1 MQAHNS
7 YSRRTFLKKMTAGSA
22 LLAGGAVEFLTP
34 TAHALPL
41 RAAAKPFAPSDRI
54 RLATIGM
61 GIIGFIDTETAL
73 RVPGVELVAA
83 SDLYDGR
90 RARVNEV
97 FGKNVATTRDY
108 REIFSRADIDAV
120 IISTPDHWH
129 APLAIAA
136 MNAGKHVYCEKP
148 MVQKVAAGAAVIE
161 AQRQTKKVMQVGSQF
176 VSSIIYDKAKELF
189 KAGAIGALN
198 TVEASWKRNSAIGA
212 WQYSI
217 PPDASPET
225 IAWDRFLGEAP
236 KRPFEAMRFFRW
248 RNYTDYGTGIPGD
261 LFVHLFSGIHH
272 VLGALGP
279 SQIAA
284 SGGLRHWN
292 DGRDVPDVIW
302 GLFDYAKNENHPAFT
317 LALSTNF
324 VDGSDS
330 EAGIRFIGSEGVM
343 TITGNGVKVVRRGVY
358 RERMEDVIEGYNSVR
373 TFAKDMRDKF
383 AEELRAQMASN
394 TSRPELEGTSEYKAP
409 EGYDDRLDHFHNFF
423 NAVRGGQPVT
433 EDPAYG
439 LRAAA
444 PALLTNTSY
453 AEQRVIRWDAQKL
466 ELVAKG

>member
-1 MQAHNS
+1 MKEHNG

-22 LLAGGAVEFLTP
+22 LLAGGMTELLTP
-34 TAHALPL
+34 TAHALSL
-41 RAAAKPFAPSDRI
+41 RENAKPFAASDRL

-83 SDLYDGR
+83 ADLYDGR

-108 REIFSRADIDAV
+108 REIFSRPDIDAV

-129 APLAIAA
+129 ARLAIEA
-136 MNAGKHVYCEKP
+136 MQAGKHVYCEKP
-148 MVQKVAAGAAVIE
+148 MVQKVSDGARVIE
-161 AQRQTKKVMQVGSQF
+161 AQRQTKKVLQVGSQF

-189 KAGAIGALN
+189 RAGAIGELN
-198 TVEASWKRNSAIGA
+198 TVEANWKRNSAIGA

-225 IAWDRFLGEAP
+225 IAWETFLGDAP
-236 KRPFEAMRFFRW
+236 KRAFEATRFFRW
-248 RNYTDYGTGIPGD
+248 RNYADYGTGIPGD

-272 VLGALGP
+272 VLGANGP
-279 SQIAA
+279 AQIAA
-284 SGGLRHWN
+284 SGGLRYWK

-302 GLFDYAKNENHPAFT
+302 GLFDYAKHENHPGFT
-317 LALSTNF
+317 MALSTNF
-324 VDGSDS
+324 IDGSES
-330 EAGIRFIGSEGVM
+330 EVGIRFIGSEGVM
-343 TITGNGVKVVRRGVY
+343 TISGDRVKVVRRGVY
-358 RERMEDVIEGYNSVR
+358 RERFEDVIEGYNSVN

-383 AEELRAQMASN
+383 AEQLRAQMASAA
-394 TSRPELEGTSEYKAP
+394 SRPELEGTTEYKAP
-409 EGYDDRLDHFHNFF
+409 NDYDDRLDHFHNFF
-423 NAVRGGQPVT
+423 NAIRTGKAVT
-433 EDPAYG
+433 EDATYG

-453 AEQRVIRWDAQKL
+453 TEQRVIRWDAEKMK
-466 ELVAKG
+466 VAA